1 MRNDR
6 VIIAGVLVLALA
18 GMSVC
23 ADTGAIAS
31 FNVGAGEV
39 QSVAGG
45 KKSTPLKLDGF
56 TKTGA
61 GTVLFD
67 GPARVSGL
75 GDVQEGT
82 LKVAKLF
89 SENGSSQDEMMA
101 DMPTFTRLRF
111 APGTCLD
118 LSDNAGFPLQ
128 DLVGAPAITNAG
140 IFGITG
146 KWTLTAPGEVLTV
159 KGENATLFGDSYA
172 GQLAFAMGSEF
183 EFKDAATEAAFSNA
197 VAAAGTSGLV
207 VARAYWVYPEDASLG
222 DMPLAMPK
230 PSAKTSKNWSMRV
243 NGDNTTLSLIL
254 ATPARVPL
262 TGFAALAAENLR

>member
-23 ADTGAIAS
+23 ADTGALAS

-67 GPARVSGL
+67 GPARV
-75 GDVQEGT
+75 
-82 LKVAKLF
+82 
-89 SENGSSQDEMMA
+89 
-101 DMPTFTRLRF
+101 
-111 APGTCLD
+111 
-118 LSDNAGFPLQ
+118 
-128 DLVGAPAITNAG
+128 
-140 IFGITG
+140 
-146 KWTLTAPGEVLTV
+146 
-159 KGENATLFGDSYA
+159 
-172 GQLAFAMGSEF
+172 
-183 EFKDAATEAAFSNA
+183 
-197 VAAAGTSGLV
+197 SGLV